1 VAQPQKA
8 THQQTRV
15 YNQQLVLRTIY
26 DHAPVSRADLARL
39 TGLTRTSVSD
49 LVGDLLGTG
58 LAEEIGRGPS
68 SGGKAPILLHVVED
82 ARQLIGIDLGDTVFA
97 GALVNLRGE
106 VRHALELPLD
116 GADGDDA
123 LRLVNRL
130 VEQLVAAADRPLL
143 GIGIGTPGIVDT
155 PHGTVRWAV
164 NLDWQDLPI
173 GPLIAKRFGLP
184 THVANDS
191 QAAALAE
198 YLFGGHKRGANM
210 VVVKVGR
217 GIGAG
222 IILDGRLYQGDGF
235 GAGEIGH
242 TTVVDDGAACRC
254 GSFGCL
260 ETVASGRAIVEH
272 VRHLAPRRTDTD
284 LRRPAGARPPE
295 LEDIVDAFQAGDPL
309 AREVVLEAGSRLG
322 ASLAPV
328 VGALN
333 VERVVLVGAVAAF
346 GEPWAEAVRAEIQR
360 RAFALLARSTSIE
373 LGHLRANVVVL
384 GASALLMTRELGLSL
399 AR

>member
-1 VAQPQKA
+1 MAQPQKA

-26 DHAPVSRADLARL
+26 DHAPVSRADVARL

-68 SGGKAPILLHVVED
+68 SGGKAPILLHVVENS
-82 ARQLIGIDLGDTVFA
+82 RQLIGIDLGDTVFA

-106 VRHALELPLD
+106 VRHAVELPLD
-116 GADGDDA
+116 GSDGEDA
-123 LRLVNRL
+123 LQLVHRLVT
-130 VEQLVAAADRPLL
+130 QLVAAADRPLL

-155 PHGTVRWAV
+155 PRGTVRWAV
-164 NLDWQDLPI
+164 NLDWQDLPL
-173 GPLIAKRFGLP
+173 GPILAERYGLP

-198 YLFGGHKRGANM
+198 YLFGGHPRGANM
-210 VVVKVGR
+210 IVVKVGR

-222 IILDGRLYQGDGF
+222 IVLEGRLHQGDGF

-242 TTVVDDGAACRC
+242 TTVVDDGAPCRC

-272 VRHLAPRRTDTD
+272 VRHLAPRRPDSSLHPDRGGQPAD
-284 LRRPAGARPPE
+284 LD
-295 LEDIVDAFQAGDPL
+295 DIVTAFQAGDAL

-333 VERVVLVGAVAAF
+333 VDKVVLVGAVAAF
-346 GEPWAEAVRAEIQR
+346 GELWVDAVRTEIRR
-360 RAFALLARSTSIE
+360 RAFALLASSTTVE
-373 LGHLRANVVVL
+373 LGHLSTNVVVR

-399 AR
+399 TR